1 MANFNEDSLNMNLS
15 TSQGVQILYQPVLNR
30 HLLSVVNTD
39 AIHHQF
45 GQKVPIP
52 KGKGKIVAWDKMSPL
67 PKAKQPLEE
76 GITPTGTAIN
86 ISRVTATPEQYG
98 AYIAITDRLDY
109 FTPDPDPQVLK
120 YNERLGDNAAETL
133 DSLTADVL
141 ATGTNVQYAGGR
153 ASRASLTSAD
163 VLTVA
168 EIRKAVRTLKGNKAK
183 PIDKDYVCIIHTD
196 VAYDLM
202 SDPKWENPHT
212 YKDTKELYNGEIGR
226 LYGVRFVET
235 PDAVVFRGTA
245 LKTDTG
251 RDELTVLSVDAT
263 NKYIYIQEPLTSA
276 QATALANNKI
286 MVNGFTY
293 TISAARAGSLPS
305 DDITDSTNGAARLTL
320 ATTPDASI
328 KVDMKIYDGTG
339 AVSGLPVYSTLVIA
353 KDAYGVTDPKSTLEN
368 ITKPLGSAGTADPLD
383 QRSTMGW
390 KSYHLAKILADEW
403 MVRIESIA
411 SRYSA

>member
-1 MANFNEDSLNMNLS
+1 MANFNENSLNMNLT
-15 TSQGVQILYQPVLNR
+15 TSGGVQILYQPVLNR
-30 HLLSVVNTD
+30 QLLATVRANGV
-39 AIHHQF
+39 HHQF
-45 GQKVPIP
+45 GQKVQIP
-52 KGKGKIVAWDKMSPL
+52 KGKGKVVAWDKMSPL

-86 ISRVTATPEQYG
+86 ISRVTALPEQYG
-98 AYIAITDRLDY
+98 AYIAITDQMDY
-109 FTPDPDPQVLK
+109 FTPDPNPQVLK
-120 YNERLGDNAAETL
+120 YNERLGDNATETL

-141 ATGTNVQYAGGR
+141 ATGTNVQYAGGKT
-153 ASRASLTSAD
+153 SRSALTSECT
-163 VLTVA
+163 LTVD

-202 SDPKWENPHT
+202 SDPKWEQPHT
-212 YKDTKELYNGEIGR
+212 YSDTKELYNGEIGR

-235 PDAVVFRGTA
+235 PDAVVFYGTS
-245 LKTDTG
+245 LKSATG
-251 RDELTVLSVDAT
+251 YDELTVVDVDTSA
-263 NKYIYIQEPLTSA
+263 KKIYIYETLTDA
-276 QATALANNKI
+276 QAKSLAAKMI
-286 MVNGFTY
+286 IVNGLKY
-293 TISAARAGSLPS
+293 SIASATAGSLPN
-305 DDITDSTNGAARLTL
+305 DSGKGACLTL
-320 ATTPDASI
+320 STAPSDSI
-328 KVDMKIYDGTG
+328 KADMKIYSGDGTADG
-339 AVSGLPVYSTLVIA
+339 SPVYSTLVIA
-353 KDAYGVTDPKSTLEN
+353 ADAYGVTDPKSTLEN

>member
-1 MANFNEDSLNMNLS
+1 MANFNEDSLNMNLT
-15 TSQGVQILYQPVLNR
+15 TSAGTQILYQPVLNR
-30 HLLSVVNTD
+30 HLLSVVTTD

-45 GQKVPIP
+45 GQTVPVP
-52 KGKGKIVAWDKMSPL
+52 KGKGKLVAWDKMSPL
-67 PKAKQPLEE
+67 PKAKKPLEE
-76 GITPTGTAIN
+76 GITPAGTAIN
-86 ISRVTATPEQYG
+86 VSRVTAQPEQYG
-98 AYIAITDRLDY
+98 AYIAITDQMDY
-109 FTPDPDPQVLK
+109 FTPNPDPQVLR

-153 ASRASLTSAD
+153 ASRASLTASD

-235 PDAVVFRGTA
+235 PDAVVFRGTN
-245 LKTDTG
+245 LKNATG
-251 RDELTVLSVDAT
+251 RDELTVLSVNTTA
-263 NKYIYIQEPLTSA
+263 KKIYIQETLTSA
-276 QATALANNKI
+276 QATALANKKI

-293 TISAARAGSLPS
+293 TISSATAGSLPN
-305 DDITDSTNGAARLTL
+305 DLPDGGASLTL
-320 ATTPDASI
+320 SATPDASI